1 MGRLRGAPGAGPLA
15 AVGRSPRPQP
25 VATARGLHPTAA
37 SWLERAL
44 AHEPSRELATASTA
58 SSQFSDDLRSALPT
72 TESHTHHYDV
82 VDVVALAAQCC
93 VKVTATCVA
102 PSYSLPWLR
111 GEEAHIAGSGFA
123 VVLASGRNR
132 RCDSFIVE
140 RRVHVE
146 NANLAQTS

>member
-1 MGRLRGAPGAGPLA
+1 MGR
-15 AVGRSPRPQP
+15 VGRSPRPQP
-25 VATARGLHPTAA
+25 VATARGIHPTAA

-44 AHEPSRELATASTA
+44 ANEPTRELIAQTRGIAQFVDDAQRGMPATYVRR
-58 SSQFSDDLRSALPT
+58 D
-72 TESHTHHYDV
+72 YDF

-123 VVLASGRNR
+123 VVLPSGAR
-132 RCDSFIVE
+132 RLLTHAAVVE
-140 RRVHVE
+140 HATLVQV
-146 NANLAQTS
+146 A